1 MNSIIF
7 KGRST
12 NELAGLLISELPA
25 IGRADRR
32 TETVKV
38 DGRDGDIVNYLGY
51 DPQQKQ
57 VLVGLTRGFDID
69 AIIDY
74 FSGEGWA
81 IFSNEPTKRYYV
93 RFEKGFDLERL
104 VRFRKGKISMI
115 AQPYKKLVDE
125 DDVSGVAS
133 VTVEN
138 LGYEVSQPIIKIEAP
153 AATELVLKLDGTDM
167 MNIEMPAQGEIII
180 DSEALNCYNSN
191 ADKNQHVEG
200 KFIELTKGEHL
211 IAVTGGATALTV
223 TPNSRWL

>member
-1 MNSIIF
+1 MNNSIIF

-12 NELAGLLISELPA
+12 TELAGLLISELPA

-38 DGRDGDIVNYLGY
+38 DGKDGDIVNYLGY

-57 VLVGLTRGFDID
+57 VVVGLTRGFDID
-69 AIIDY
+69 AIIDF

-104 VRFRKGKISMI
+104 VRFRKGKITMV
-115 AQPYKKLVDE
+115 AQPFKKMVDE
-125 DDVSGVAS
+125 ADVSGTAS

-138 LGYEVSQPIIKIEAP
+138 LGYENSQPIIKIEA
-153 AATELVLKLDGTDM
+153 AA
-167 MNIEMPAQGEIII
+167 
-180 DSEALNCYNSN
+180 EA
-191 ADKNQHVEG
+191 
-200 KFIELTKGEHL
+200 ELT
-211 IAVTGGATALTV
+211 T
-223 TPNSRWL
+223 